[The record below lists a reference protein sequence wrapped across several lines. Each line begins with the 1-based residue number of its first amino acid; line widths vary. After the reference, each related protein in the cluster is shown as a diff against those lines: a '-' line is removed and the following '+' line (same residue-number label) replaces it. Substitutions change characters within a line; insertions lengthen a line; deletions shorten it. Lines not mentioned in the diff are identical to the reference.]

1 MQGALDAADAL
12 YQEVLALA
20 GELGDDESAAF
31 AMLNLAMVAIGR
43 GETAR
48 APAILLDAA
57 ARAER
62 VGSRVAG
69 HSVIEVAA
77 GLSAARGD
85 FERAATLY
93 GVAEA
98 QAARTG
104 LQRDAPDEAFLAPHM
119 ARTREALSGSAF
131 AACEERGR
139 DTTYDAA
146 SSQTRAWLEGLAR
159 RAGQGA

>member
-1 MQGALDAADAL
+1 
-12 YQEVLALA
+12 
-20 GELGDDESAAF
+20 
-31 AMLNLAMVAIGR
+31 MVAIGR

-69 HSVIEVAA
+69 NSVIEVAA

-104 LQRDAPDEAFLAPHM
+104 LQRDAADEDFLAPHM
-119 ARTREALSGSAF
+119 ARARESLGAGAF
-131 AACEERGR
+131 AACEQRGR

-146 SSQTRAWLEGLAR
+146 SGQTRAWLQGLA
-159 RAGQGA
+159 GGTG